1 MTSPMRKARPDVPTH
16 TPVDITAAPRA
27 VIGATAGLLYKV
39 GRSVLGE
46 DRLPTAQSN
55 AWAAVCADRERAEER
70 ASLERWIANGRPR
83 RNTP

>member
-16 TPVDITAAPRA
+16 TAVDITAAPRA

-46 DRLPTAQSN
+46 DRLPTAQGN
-55 AWAAVCADRERAEER
+55 AWAAVCADRQRAEER
-70 ASLERWIANGRPR
+70 AAFERWIANR
-83 RNTP
+83 RLRS

>member
-1 MTSPMRKARPDVPTH
+1 MRKARPDVPNH

-46 DRLPTAQSN
+46 DRLPTAQGN
-55 AWAAVCADRERAEER
+55 AWAAVCADRQRAEER
-70 ASLERWIANGRPR
+70 AAFERWMENGRR
-83 RNTP
+83 RRAR